1 MKKKL
6 KILVMIGLFKKAI
19 VLSMLVLS
27 SSLIGQ
33 IDRSMPE
40 PGPAPEIEF
49 KEPFT
54 TKLSNNLTLMVV
66 VNDKLPTASATLII
80 DNPPILEGD
89 KSGVKDLV
97 TSNMGKGN
105 KFQSKDEFIEEKDFM
120 GSFISYNSSGG
131 SISSLSRY
139 FERTMTMFAQG
150 ALYPV
155 FSDEEFEKEK
165 TKLTEALKID
175 EKNAASIARRVENI
189 VAFKQGHPRS
199 EYTTEA
205 SVSSIGITDIENFY
219 KNYFKPNNA
228 YLVVIGDVNLEET
241 ISLSKELFE
250 NWEYSTELENMFGEG
265 SVNDFV
271 DPDVSAKTTIHIV
284 DVPNSTNVEISFQ
297 NVIDRKTSDTDYF
310 SGTVAN
316 RVLGAGPESRLFTV
330 IREEKGYAYG
340 AYSGLP
346 TSSKSKTKFVGRT
359 TVRSEVADSA
369 IVEMHNQLKIMRDRP
384 ITDEELS
391 NVKSGYFGEFAM
403 SIENPITIAN
413 QALSIRSENLP
424 EDFYKTFLSNLNKV
438 SKDDVIESS
447 KKFFL
452 IDNAQIV
459 VTGKI
464 NEIIDNLENIYLDD
478 DKIDVVYH
486 DEFGNITEKPDYSV
500 DENVSVESIVTNYI
514 DLIGGKDK
522 LEKVESIEIKGNANL
537 NMQGQSFVL
546 EFYSLKNNQNQSL
559 STVTAGGMVVQKSVF
574 NKYQGYNEVN
584 GQRMPLTDSELEQ
597 AIINSALFS
606 ELNYDFSAIELIGTS
621 NVDDQKVYEI
631 KITDNKT
638 EYYSIES
645 GLKLKEVETTEVE
658 GNVISVETTIK
669 EYEEV
674 DGIMIPSEINQITP
688 GLPIPGGITINF
700 NTIKLN
706 VKTSDSDFN

>member
-1 MKKKL
+1 
-6 KILVMIGLFKKAI
+6 MIGLYKKVV
-19 VLSMLVLS
+19 VLFILALS
-27 SSLIGQ
+27 SSLSGQ
-33 IDRSMPE
+33 VDRSIPE
-40 PGPAPEIEF
+40 AGPAPVIEF

-54 TKLSNNLTLMVV
+54 TKLSNNLTLMIV

-80 DNPPILEGD
+80 DNPPILESD
-89 KSGVKDLV
+89 KSGMKSLV

-105 KFQSKDEFIEEKDFM
+105 KFQSKNEFIEEKDFM

-131 SISSLSRY
+131 SFSSLSRY

-150 ALYPV
+150 ALYPI
-155 FSDEEFEKEK
+155 FSDEEFVKEK

-189 VAFKQGHPRS
+189 VAYKKGHPRS
-199 EYTTEA
+199 EYVTEA
-205 SVSSIGITDIENFY
+205 SVASIEMTDIDNFY
-219 KNYFKPNNA
+219 KSYFKPNNA
-228 YLVVIGDVNLEET
+228 YLVVIGDVNMDKT

-250 NWEYSTELENMFGEG
+250 GWQYSNELDKMFGEG

-271 DPDVSAKTTIHIV
+271 DPEISEKTTIHVV
-284 DVPNSTNVEISFQ
+284 DVPNSANVEISFQ
-297 NVIDRKTSDTDYF
+297 NIIDRKTSDADYF

-316 RVLGAGPESRLFTV
+316 RVLGAGPESRLFSV

-346 TSSKSKTKFVGRT
+346 TSSKSKTKFQART
-359 TVRSEVADSA
+359 TVRTEVADSA
-369 IVEMHNQLKIMRDRP
+369 IVEMHNQLKIMRDDP

-391 NVKSGYFGEFAM
+391 NVKSGYFGSFAM
-403 SIENPITIAN
+403 SMEESSTIAN

-424 EDFYKTFLSNLNKV
+424 TDFYKTFLSNLNKV
-438 SKDDVIESS
+438 SKDDVMDSS

-464 NEIIDNLENIYLDD
+464 NDIIENLENIYLDNN
-478 DKIDVVYH
+478 KIDVIYH
-486 DEFGNITEKPDYSV
+486 DEFGNITQRPDYSV
-500 DENVSVESIVTNYI
+500 SDDVTTESIINNYL

-522 LEKVESIEIKGNANL
+522 LEEVKSIEIKGNANL
-537 NMQGQSFVL
+537 NMQGQSLVL

-559 STVTAGGMVVQKSVF
+559 ATVTAGGMVVQKSVF

-584 GQRMPLTDSELEQ
+584 GQKMPITDTELEQ
-597 AIINSALFS
+597 AIINSALFT
-606 ELNYDFSAIELIGTS
+606 ELNYDYSTMELVGTS
-621 NVDDQKVYEI
+621 IVNEEKAYEVKV
-631 KITDNKT
+631 TDNKT

-645 GLKLKEVETTEVE
+645 GLKVKEVETSEVE
-658 GNVISVETTIK
+658 GNQMSVETTIN

-674 DGIMIPSEINQITP
+674 DGILIPSEINLVTP
-688 GLPIPGGITINF
+688 GMPIPGGITIKF
-700 NTIKLN
+700 GTINLN
-706 VKTSDSDFN
+706 IKTSDSDFN

>member
-1 MKKKL
+1 MKKNL
-6 KILVMIGLFKKAI
+6 KILVMIGLCKKLI

-40 PGPAPEIEF
+40 AGPAPEIEF
-49 KEPFT
+49 KEPYT

-150 ALYPV
+150 ALYPI

-189 VAFKQGHPRS
+189 VAYKKDHPRS

-205 SVSSIGITDIENFY
+205 SVSNINITDIDNFY
-219 KNYFKPNNA
+219 KSYFKPNNA
-228 YLVVIGDVNLEET
+228 YLVVIGDVNLEGT
-241 ISLSKELFE
+241 IALSKKLFADWKYSNELDK
-250 NWEYSTELENMFGEG
+250 MFGEG
-265 SVNDFV
+265 SINDFEE
-271 DPDVSAKTTIHIV
+271 PEVSDKTTIHIV
-284 DVPNSTNVEISFQ
+284 DVPNATNVEISFQ
-297 NVIDRKTSDTDYF
+297 NIIDRKTSDSDYF

-316 RVLGAGPESRLFTV
+316 RVLGAGPESRLFSV
-330 IREEKGYAYG
+330 IREEKGFAYG

-346 TSSKSKTKFVGRT
+346 TSSKTKTKFVART
-359 TVRSEVADSA
+359 TVRTEVADSA
-369 IVEMHNQLKIMRDRP
+369 IVEMHNQLRIMRDNP

-424 EDFYKTFLSNLNKV
+424 EDFYKTFLSNLNTV
-438 SKDDVIESS
+438 SKDDVMQSS

-464 NEIIDNLENIYLDD
+464 NDILDNLESIYLDEN
-478 DKIDVVYH
+478 KIDVIYY
-486 DEFGNITEKPDYSV
+486 DAFGEVIEKPDYSV
-500 DENVSVESIVTNYI
+500 DASVSVENIINKYI

-559 STVTAGGMVVQKSVF
+559 ATVTAGGMVVQRSVF

-584 GQRMPLTDSELEQ
+584 GQRIPLADAELEQ

-606 ELNYDFSAIELIGTS
+606 ELNYDFSTIELVGTAV
-621 NVDDQKVYEI
+621 VDDQKAYEI

-645 GLKLKEVETTEVE
+645 GLKIKEVEIQEIE
-658 GNVISVETTIK
+658 GNQLSIETTIK

-674 DGIMIPSEINQITP
+674 EGILVPNEINQVTP
-688 GLPIPGGITINF
+688 TLPIPGGITIKF
-700 NTIKLN
+700 NNIKLN

>member
-1 MKKKL
+1 MKKNL
-6 KILVMIGLFKKAI
+6 KILVMIGLCKKLI

-40 PGPAPEIEF
+40 AGPAPEIEF
-49 KEPFT
+49 KEPYT

-89 KSGVKDLV
+89 KSGVKGLV

-150 ALYPV
+150 ALYPI

-189 VAFKQGHPRS
+189 VAYKKNHPRS

-205 SVSSIGITDIENFY
+205 SVSNINITDIENFY
-219 KNYFKPNNA
+219 KSYFKPNNA
-228 YLVVIGDVNLEET
+228 YLVVIGDVNLEGT
-241 ISLSKELFE
+241 VALSKKLFE
-250 NWEYSTELENMFGEG
+250 DWKYSNELDKMFGEG
-265 SVNDFV
+265 SINDFEE
-271 DPDVSAKTTIHIV
+271 PEVSDKTTIHIV
-284 DVPNSTNVEISFQ
+284 DVPNATNVEISFQ
-297 NVIDRKTSDTDYF
+297 NIIDRKTSDSDYF

-316 RVLGAGPESRLFTV
+316 RVLGAGPESRLFSV
-330 IREEKGYAYG
+330 IREEKGFAYG

-346 TSSKSKTKFVGRT
+346 TSSKTKTKFVART
-359 TVRSEVADSA
+359 TVRTEVADSA
-369 IVEMHNQLKIMRDRP
+369 IVEMHNQLRIMRDNP

-424 EDFYKTFLSNLNKV
+424 EDFYKTFLSNLNTV
-438 SKDDVIESS
+438 SKDDVMQSS

-464 NEIIDNLENIYLDD
+464 NDILDNLESIYLDEN
-478 DKIDVVYH
+478 KIDVIYY
-486 DEFGNITEKPDYSV
+486 DAFGEVIEKPDYSV
-500 DENVSVESIVTNYI
+500 DASVSVENIINKYI

-559 STVTAGGMVVQKSVF
+559 ATVTAGGMVVQRSVF

-584 GQRMPLTDSELEQ
+584 GQRIPLADAELEQ

-606 ELNYDFSAIELIGTS
+606 ELNYDFSTIELVGTAV
-621 NVDDQKVYEI
+621 VDDQKAYEI

-645 GLKLKEVETTEVE
+645 GLKIKEVE
-658 GNVISVETTIK
+658 IQAIK

-674 DGIMIPSEINQITP
+674 EGILVPNEINQVTP
-688 GLPIPGGITINF
+688 TLPIPGGITIKF
-700 NTIKLN
+700 NNIKLN